1 MKHFLVC
8 LISKERKIVMGKTF
22 KKIGKMVESEDSHK
36 YYKFEK
42 SRQAQESFKNIDK
55 YLKLGLYDK
64 IDDTDLHEDYQQNSG
79 D

>member
-1 MKHFLVC
+1 
-8 LISKERKIVMGKTF
+8 MGKTF
-22 KKIGKMVESEDSHK
+22 KKVSKMVESEDSHR

-42 SRQAQESFKNIDK
+42 SRQTQESFKNIDK

-64 IDDTDLHEDYQQNSG
+64 IADLETYDDHQQNSG

>member
-1 MKHFLVC
+1 
-8 LISKERKIVMGKTF
+8 MGKTF
-22 KKIGKMVESEDSHK
+22 KRVGKVAESEDSHR

-42 SRQAQESFKNIDK
+42 SRQTQESFKNIDK

-64 IDDTDLHEDYQQNSG
+64 IDDFELHDDHEQNLG

>member
-1 MKHFLVC
+1 
-8 LISKERKIVMGKTF
+8 
-22 KKIGKMVESEDSHK
+22 MVESEDSHR

-42 SRQAQESFKNIDK
+42 SRQTQESFKNIDK

-64 IDDTDLHEDYQQNSG
+64 IEDLEAYDDHQQNSG